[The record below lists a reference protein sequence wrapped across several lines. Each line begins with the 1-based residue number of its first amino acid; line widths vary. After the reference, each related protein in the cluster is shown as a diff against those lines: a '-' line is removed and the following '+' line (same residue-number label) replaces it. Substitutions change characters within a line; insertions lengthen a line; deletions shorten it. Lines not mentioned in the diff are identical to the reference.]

1 MHLLLHL
8 LLLMRDAPEGVA
20 LAEAFAANVEVAVAE
35 DDAAVTA
42 AEAANVV
49 LAGGLV
55 LEVLALDPAV
65 AGPAQAAVERVVVVL
80 AIGSVP
86 EHVKRRSRERLLA
99 GRAHEAR
106 LVVPPR

>member
-1 MHLLLHL
+1 
-8 LLLMRDAPEGVA
+8 MRDAPEGVA
-20 LAEAFAANVEVAVAE
+20 LAEAFTANVEVAVAE
-35 DDAAVTA
+35 DDAAVAA

-55 LEVLALDPAV
+55 LEVLALDSAV

-80 AIGSVP
+80 AVGPVP
-86 EHVKRRSRERLLA
+86 EHVKRRARERLLA